1 MARGRK
7 PQPEAV
13 NDAKGNP
20 GRRRRASPPATDA
33 AEGRAKST
41 APPELADQARQI
53 WDAIAPEL
61 TRLNFLRD
69 IDRQAFARYC
79 VHLARWW
86 ELTKDLAANGETYVT
101 ESNHGTMERVRP
113 NFIVRERLEKR
124 LEVAEDRFGLNPAS
138 RQQIMQRLAGLVPPA
153 PTGGLFEGRGG
164 EDGSSDSD
172 RAPAAPSPIGLLG
185 TGSVH

>member
-7 PQPEAV
+7 PQPAAV
-13 NDAKGNP
+13 NEAKGNP
-20 GRRRRASPPATDA
+20 GRRRRSARLASEAPPKGAP
-33 AEGRAKST
+33 
-41 APPELADQARQI
+41 PPELNDQARRI
-53 WDAIAPEL
+53 WEAIAPEL

-86 ELTKDLAANGETYVT
+86 DLTQDLAAHGETYVT

-113 NFIVRERLEKR
+113 AFIVRERTEKR

-138 RQQIMQRLAGLVPPA
+138 RQQIMQRLAGLVPA
-153 PTGGLFEGRGG
+153 GPTGNLFGQEGDNGT
-164 EDGSSDSD
+164 D
-172 RAPAAPSPIGLLG
+172 RDRPPDPPSPVGLLTPG
-185 TGSVH
+185 PSVH

>member
-13 NDAKGNP
+13 AEAKGNP
-20 GRRRRASPPATDA
+20 GRRRRARHPPA
-33 AEGRAKST
+33 AETPTSGGP
-41 APPELADQARQI
+41 PPELDGDARRI
-53 WDAIAPEL
+53 WLAVAPEL

-86 ELTKDLAANGETYVT
+86 ELTQDIALHGETYVT

-113 NFIVRERLEKR
+113 AFIVRERIEKR

-153 PTGGLFEGRGG
+153 PTGNLFQGEG
-164 EDGSSDSD
+164 EDASSD
-172 RAPAAPSPIGLLG
+172 RPPAPPSPVGLLG
-185 TGSVH
+185 SGSVH